1 MRVLGL
7 DLGAKRIGVAVSDR
21 TGTIASPLTVLQ
33 RSGSVARDHAAI
45 ARLVVEELRRVV
57 PELAPVLRAEPAGGA
72 RPSASAGGD
81 PLWAALE
88 RWAGIENFEERMVR
102 PGVVDRLVLG
112 ILRDRAQIASDG
124 ALAPER

>member
-1 MRVLGL
+1 MCSSDLVLHRLHFTRPDEADLLPFEGDLRGEVAGL
-7 DLGAKRIGVAVSDR
+7 
-21 TGTIASPLTVLQ
+21 
-33 RSGSVARDHAAI
+33 
-45 ARLVVEELRRVV
+45 LRRVGAL
-57 PELAPVLRAEPAGGA
+57 EAEPAGGA

-112 ILRDRAQIASDG
+112 ILRDRAQIAPDG